1 MILNEHIDDAKMG
14 NPNAIRTLISYIEG
28 LGSGYVIKT
37 QQPQAHTIKIAK
49 IKKRILEETKAI
61 EEKEEKVIKNLSYI
75 TKSKPR
81 EKSSQILIK
90 KIKLKSKKTRLG
102 RNIVRT
108 GKNEDL
114 KDLSDNTIINVD
126 FEAMDTFDHKQ

>member
-1 MILNEHIDDAKMG
+1 MILNEHIEDAKMG
-14 NPNAIRTLISYIEG
+14 NPNALRTLISYIEG

-75 TKSKPR
+75 TKSR

-102 RNIVRT
+102 NIVRT